1 MSDIK
6 NILGS
11 YKREINERIIEH
23 ISEQKRIVGA
33 VGTTSSEGLNRLGE
47 FSLGG
52 KGVRGS
58 LSILSAE
65 MFGFDKKNILLD
77 IAACLEI
84 LQASLLIHDDIMDND
99 LTRRGNPSLFA
110 QYIKNGEEIK
120 ANDPV
125 HYGRSMGICIG
136 DIGFFIALTIANNAL
151 NNHQQKDKVLS
162 LLYKELT
169 IVGLAQMDDI
179 TFASSKNFPET
190 KDILRMYLY
199 KTAHYT
205 FSLPLSLGAVITK
218 QSDKTIEQMEKLGEH
233 IGLLFQL
240 KDDEIG
246 IYSSEEKI
254 GKPIGSDLRENKK
267 TIFRTLLETKLT
279 PQEQNTMDTLSQKE
293 HIEKNDLSV
302 YLSLLEKYNIKQEVE
317 YIGHEHSQKA
327 EYIINN
333 LEVEKKYKDL
343 LQQLVIF
350 VTHRTS

>member
-6 NILGS
+6 NILS
-11 YKREINERIIEH
+11 NYKSAINERILEH
-23 ISEQKRIVGA
+23 ISEQKKLVGL
-33 VGTTSSEGLNRLGE
+33 VGTTSIEALDRLGK

-58 LSILSAE
+58 LSMLSAE
-65 MFGFDKKNILLD
+65 MFGFDKKDILLD

-110 QYIKNGEEIK
+110 QYIKNGKEIE
-120 ANDPV
+120 ANDPL

-136 DIGFFIALTIANNAL
+136 DIGFFIALTVASNAL
-151 NNHQQKDKVLS
+151 NSHPQKDKALS

-179 TFASSKNFPET
+179 TFASSKSFPDT
-190 KDILRMYLY
+190 RDILRMYLY

-205 FSLPLSLGAVITK
+205 FSLPLSLGAVITN

-267 TIFRTLLETKLT
+267 TLFRTLLETKLT
-279 PQEQNTMDTLSQKE
+279 PQEQNIMNTLSQKE
-293 HIEKNDLSV
+293 HIEKKDLSV

-317 YIGHEHSQKA
+317 QIGKEHSQNA
-327 EYIINN
+327 EYIVNN
-333 LEVEKKYKDL
+333 LEVEKKHKD
-343 LQQLVIF
+343 VITELITF
-350 VTHRTS
+350 VTNRTS